1 MLHLH
6 GSYVIIDEEQ
16 IIMQYTDN
24 DILTALKRG
33 ERVGYEALVA
43 HYGQTVFSF
52 VLRMVGNEARAEEL
66 TQDTFIKMFETI
78 NRYDPQ
84 RASLATWL
92 CRLAYR
98 LVVDELRRRHKDPLY
113 LPLYGEELENSMGA
127 EAIDDYWIEC
137 MKHETMLNQL
147 DEAVRQLPVEEQNLL
162 AMYYYEHQSLN
173 DIAFIVGVKDSTL
186 RMRMSTIRKKLY
198 EIMKQMSKY
207 E

>member
-98 LVVDELRRRHKDPLY
+98 LVVDELRRRHQDPLY
-113 LPLYGEELENSMGA
+113 LPINGEELEKSMGA
-127 EAIDDYWIEC
+127 EAIDDYWIDC
-137 MKHETMLNQL
+137 MNHQTMLNQL

-162 AMYYYEHQSLN
+162 AMYYYEHQSLH

-186 RMRMSTIRKKLY
+186 RMRMSRIRKKLY